1 MRPYPSPEDFVEVLA
16 EEPSEGGV
24 GDGEGADDDV
34 LMSGRGAKRLLERD
48 RQGSE
53 LALVQAWSPGTRQ
66 ETRVGQSFGR
76 AHDAPPSQPLFLEEV
91 LRELRKP
98 QPPATASEGVGRKK
112 SARRENPRT
121 GAGRERKTAGEG
133 APPPIE
139 AGGGGAP
146 PPIAAAPGAGR
157 KKKTAGG
164 GAPPPIAA
172 ALGAG
177 LKKKT
182 AGGGAPPPIDAG
194 GGGAPPPIAF
204 PPTFPPIPI
213 RDAARR
219 LGVPAEVLPDDDVV
233 GEFSYTKADP
243 SMGAVV
249 QVLVRNQR
257 YWMKKDADG
266 RTPEPPRTITWRA
279 FGGPEAAWEEV
290 KRRLRWGTGP
300 LATP

>member
-98 QPPATASEGVGRKK
+98 QPPATASEGVGRQK

-146 PPIAAAPGAGR
+146 PPIA
-157 KKKTAGG
+157 
-164 GAPPPIAA
+164 
-172 ALGAG
+172 
-177 LKKKT
+177 
-182 AGGGAPPPIDAG
+182 
-194 GGGAPPPIAF
+194 F

-219 LGVPAEVLPDDDVV
+219 LGVPAEVLPDDGVV
-233 GEFSYTKADP
+233 GTHSYTKADP
-243 SMGAVV
+243 SIGAVV